1 MNDKLL
7 HNETYTIAKNNTID
21 EENYIFD
28 DEANDSSR
36 WKEKSIITSLIN
48 IVGTINVIID
58 EEDYN
63 NLFHMSKNTM
73 WKCQRNSTTIEKELE
88 EGDNLLVDWN

>member
-36 WKEKSIITSLIN
+36 
-48 IVGTINVIID
+48 
-58 EEDYN
+58 
-63 NLFHMSKNTM
+63 
-73 WKCQRNSTTIEKELE
+73 
-88 EGDNLLVDWN
+88 

>member
-7 HNETYTIAKNNTID
+7 HNETYTIAKNSKIN
-21 EENYIFD
+21 EKNYI
-28 DEANDSSR
+28 ANDSPR

-48 IVGTINVIID
+48 IVGTNVIID

-63 NLFHMSKNTM
+63 NLFHMSKKTM
-73 WKCQRNSTTIEKELE
+73 WKHQRNSTTIEK
-88 EGDNLLVDWN
+88 